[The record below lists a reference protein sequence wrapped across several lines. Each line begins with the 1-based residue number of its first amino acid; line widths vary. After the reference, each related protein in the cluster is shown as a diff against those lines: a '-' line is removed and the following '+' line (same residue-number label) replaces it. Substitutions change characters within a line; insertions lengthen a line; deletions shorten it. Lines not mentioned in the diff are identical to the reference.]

1 MSDHGSVAASS
12 AFSGSTSASSGWG
25 RSRSGGFVGTF
36 ILKLEPRIPKWME
49 ALFTIVELIQLVSFS
64 FIPNINWFSPI
75 YCFFNVTHLPIW
87 DQTGSCLPYDDTLEL
102 VVHLLALTIVLI
114 PSIIA
119 LVMANMND
127 VGGYGRQ
134 QQEYARRGIEILGTL
149 LARPLFIPC
158 LRILLHCGWQ
168 RHWAMG
174 AISFAFVIP
183 LVTLACFVKGFLFD
197 FIPTSKSLFAKAHGR
212 TSIAQIV
219 VLVVI
224 ALLSATTSTMVCQ
237 VMWLLLSLCMVVL
250 YWYTQPFYHQFMNI
264 AYVSVFGMCCISACV
279 AIVLI
284 NLTNEMVLNYISWAW
299 LGATPII
306 LILGWW
312 ITGRRFTTQLPI
324 PSEAYPTFYT
334 LPFMDVLSEAIE
346 ASELDLE
353 FPSKQALKEVI
364 CLPIFT
370 YAGVQGPVLGGSVR
384 VARFCTDIELSLRFM
399 HNRPDFSPD
408 FLQNVIVYAN
418 KVYEEALRRW
428 PDNALVQVQYAIFLA
443 TYPKNSAKSMS
454 CCRNAAMSKTCSW
467 DAFCMSHRMATI
479 LNLRNV
485 ALADLESQAILRQ
498 ARKHHRQA
506 LLQTRAFW
514 HLLMSDSVDVHTMNK
529 ATLAIDNHTQSAI
542 GLFQDLLE
550 QKNQKKNPT
559 VLRHVA
565 HFLRTITHDK
575 DAADM
580 LVAEAEVL
588 EENGEGMSRFASS
601 VDRTSKVS
609 SNGKSMLFGGNQL
622 LQSSGQGQSGSLT
635 NTQGSNNLIQHVRL
649 TFFALC
655 CILSFSCGT
664 YFYYNSSLQ
673 DHVAELVEASVIVSA
688 SAKASALTL
697 LPEIQSLDNCGIQIA
712 EEIRRVSAELRY
724 NHKEITIGDRAVHGE
739 ALDFFRT
746 PRITIHTTL
755 DSKPRQVITE
765 IMSIWDMGHLSYE
778 KFMKVADIIDSA
790 NSNLTFDTTGHRH
803 KFHTLAGGPSN
814 GISVPSEIL
823 WVRENV
829 PTGVLHGW
837 NVTLAMLVEDADN
850 QIWDHAVIQIILTI
864 SVVTMLLGI
873 SVVYGWSFRRINIE
887 KSIVLNLFTHIPF
900 PVLEKLADELEVQI
914 SQMDKP
920 DDHGGKQ
927 QSVDGSNKDGLGK
940 MVDVVQTDSEDHKG
954 LESGLTNTTEHGA
967 DAGDNFVAADGSD
980 DLLRNKTLWVLI
992 GALLVQFLLSMAAVV
1007 TIYFI
1012 MITQSSIPK
1021 AIAIR
1026 EESLWLA
1033 KSVIDNADE
1042 MTQYA
1047 RAFAQ
1052 FGEKHNYDM
1061 YWKLAHSGNPQQVL
1075 NRLVELGVSKEEQL
1089 HMAAAND
1096 DEHIVAN
1103 TEMVSMRMIVAAQG
1117 FDPHSYPDVEHHQW
1131 DAHSETAHFD
1141 WSSHTDRGLHYT
1153 SRDHDLA
1160 TSPKHLRDVARSI
1173 LFDAKYDHDK
1183 HLVEEEIDVFHDLL
1197 VKRTEETIGT
1207 ASDAVMSFII
1217 ASCVIYAALL
1227 ACFVVVIFVTNQL
1240 GLMDRKVLMICLS
1253 AIIVVIAVLVMLGTM
1268 SSLKS
1273 QRLERALWKQRARDL
1288 ANEEQML
1295 SVDLATSAQ
1304 KFVQFGDMAAYN
1316 RYWQVAK
1323 GPRWEGVI
1331 TDIKALGL
1339 TEQETNWL
1347 DESHHLAVVVEK
1359 TQEISMLLAVW
1370 SFGLN
1375 PHMFPDVE
1383 HVQWDADAEPDM
1395 DEQKLNFPTRAYW
1408 YSSRAND
1415 MKLSPDQQ
1423 RVLGR
1428 SLLYDVKFD
1437 WDMDHVR
1444 QNVDQLTK
1452 SIDKRATVNTNDMQK
1467 LLDVMAYA
1475 VIGSTALFIFVSVGM
1490 VTFLMSKVLNL
1501 RAASMTEDEI
1511 LSEHTNQRKFSIA
1524 ILLGLFS
1531 MVGVFAFAILH
1542 IAFCGVYPSEVSLSA
1557 DREWLLT
1564 RALYYGEAVTWHH
1577 DTVSEPDRVHLE
1589 ADLQL
1594 LKLKRQQLYFKADT
1608 SDGHRHYIG
1617 DGTLQSRTTFEA
1629 GGVNEIMHAWI
1640 QKLTPLTRR
1649 RDVPSTTEELSNLHY
1664 MWCTYKDLFQKL
1676 EDSRDEYVIE
1686 AEAFMKMGGIVEV
1699 IIVICV
1705 TIFIIF
1711 EYLVLVT
1718 PTIDAV
1724 VKAEE
1729 STKALLTLIPG
1740 HVLATVPAIKNYME
1754 TGTIVMGDD
1763 TNKKNL
1769 EETDQL
1775 LAFILPPSICERLKA
1790 GENPI
1795 AEYCK
1800 GVTIM
1805 FTHLVGFTKMVSML
1819 PARELVGLLNSVFTA
1834 YDKLVESKELE
1845 KIKTVGDAYMMAANL
1860 LKKKAHCGAK
1870 AVVECGL
1877 EFLDILETLNT
1888 RQAAEFQLQQTTGVN
1903 TGNVV
1908 AGVLGYTSVAF
1919 DIWGDAVN
1927 IASRM
1932 ESTGDASAVQV
1943 SPSTWEIV
1951 KPYYEATEH
1960 SVFVKGKGQMP
1971 SYRIYHGGIAG
1982 KHKDAFA
1989 KNKELDFDQRSLES
2003 NHLNEDD
2010 TSDISIDDIP
2020 LPAPQKK

>member
-1 MSDHGSVAASS
+1 
-12 AFSGSTSASSGWG
+12 
-25 RSRSGGFVGTF
+25 VGTF

-1103 TEMVSMRMIVAAQG
+1103 TEMVSMRMTIAALG
-1117 FDPHSYPDVEHHQW
+1117 LEPHSYRDVEHHNW
-1131 DAHSETAHFD
+1131 DAHKETNHFD
-1141 WSSHTDRGLHYT
+1141 WSTHVDTGLHYT
-1153 SRDHDLA
+1153 NREHDLA
-1160 TSPKHLRDVARSI
+1160 ASPEYLRDVARSI
-1173 LFDAKYDHDK
+1173 LFDAKYDYDK
-1183 HLVEEEIDVFHDLL
+1183 SLVQHEVQQFHKLLSKRTQQLINNMSDQVSLL
-1197 VKRTEETIGT
+1197 VIV
-1207 ASDAVMSFII
+1207 SLL
-1217 ASCVIYAALL
+1217 IYGALL
-1227 ACFVVVIFVTNQL
+1227 LCFLLVLVVTNRL
-1240 GLMDRKVLMICLS
+1240 GLMDRKVLIICVS
-1253 AIIVVIAVLVMLGTM
+1253 AMIVVVTVLAFLGTM
-1268 SSLKS
+1268 STLKS
-1273 QRLERALWKQRARDL
+1273 DRLVMAEQKQRARDL
-1288 ANEEQML
+1288 AYEEQ
-1295 SVDLATSAQ
+1295 VLAKKVNSHAQ
-1304 KFVQFGDMAAYN
+1304 KFVQFGDTAAYTE
-1316 RYWQVAK
+1316 YWK
-1323 GPRWEGVI
+1323 ILIGPRWNGVI
-1331 TDIKALGL
+1331 EDLRALDL
-1339 TEQETNWL
+1339 TSEESKYL
-1347 DESHHLAVVVEK
+1347 DQAHHSMLVVK
-1359 TQEISMLLAVW
+1359 HTQNIAMLLAIW

-1375 PHMFPDVE
+1375 PHMYPNVMNHE
-1383 HVQWDADAEPDM
+1383 WNADAEPDIE
-1395 DEQKLNFPTRAYW
+1395 EQRLQFPTRRHW
-1408 YSSRAND
+1408 YTSRLND
-1415 MKLSPDQQ
+1415 LKGGLQEKQ
-1423 RVLGR
+1423 ILAR
-1428 SLLYDVKFD
+1428 SLLYDTKFK

-1444 QNVDQLTK
+1444 MYMAQMTD
-1452 SIDKRATVNTNDMQK
+1452 SIDKRVVNDMNSMQRF
-1467 LLDVMAYA
+1467 LDVISYA
-1475 VIGSTALFIFVSVGM
+1475 VVGSTALFICVSVGM

-1501 RAASMTEDEI
+1501 RAASMSADEI
-1511 LSEHTNQRKFSIA
+1511 LTEHKNQRKFSLA
-1524 ILLGLFS
+1524 ITLAFVS
-1531 MVGVFAFAILH
+1531 MLTVFAFAIIH
-1542 IAFCGVYPSEVSLSA
+1542 ISYCASYPSEVQLAA
-1557 DREWLLT
+1557 DREWLML
-1564 RALYYGEAVTWHH
+1564 RGLYYGEAVTLHH
-1577 DTVSEPDRVHLE
+1577 DSVVEPNRVQLASNLE
-1589 ADLQL
+1589 L
-1594 LKLKRQQLYFKADT
+1594 LKTKRQELYFNAPT
-1608 SDGHRHYIG
+1608 RNGHLHYIG
-1617 DGTLQSRTTFEA
+1617 HGTPQAFATFEE
-1629 GGVNEIMHAWI
+1629 GGINEIMRRWI
-1640 QKLTPLTRR
+1640 HMLMPFTRKQ
-1649 RDVPSTTEELSNLHY
+1649 DVPSLAGKVASLSS
-1664 MWCTYKDLFQKL
+1664 MWCSYADFFAKL
-1676 EDSRDEYVIE
+1676 VVSQQEYQVE
-1686 AEAFMKMGGIVEV
+1686 AEDFMAIGGYLE
-1699 IIVICV
+1699 IILI
-1705 TIFIIF
+1705 TSALIFIAF
-1711 EYLVLVT
+1711 EYLVLIR

-1724 VKAEE
+1724 MQAEG
-1729 STKALLTLIPG
+1729 STKSLLTLIPRN
-1740 HVLATVPAIKNYME
+1740 VISTVPSIKHYIE
-1754 TGTIVMGDD
+1754 TGTLLVDGDV
-1763 TNKKNL
+1763 TKKNL
-1769 EETDQL
+1769 EETDTL
-1775 LAFILPPSICERLKA
+1775 LSFILPPSICERLKA

-1805 FTHLVGFTKMVSML
+1805 FTHLVGFTRLVAML
-1819 PARELVGLLNSVFTA
+1819 PARELVGLLNSVFCA
-1834 YDKLVESKELE
+1834 YDKLVDSKDLE
-1845 KIKTVGDAYMMAANL
+1845 KIKTVGDAYMMAGNL
-1860 LKKKAHCGAK
+1860 LKKKSHCGAK
-1870 AVVECGL
+1870 AVVACGL
-1877 EFLDILETLNT
+1877 EFLDILDNINAGRSAQL
-1888 RQAAEFQLQQTTGVN
+1888 QLQQTTGVN

-1927 IASRM
+1927 VASRM
-1932 ESTGDASAVQV
+1932 ESTGDASSVQV
-1943 SPSTWEIV
+1943 SPSTWELV
-1951 KPYYEATEH
+1951 RPYYEAVEH
-1960 SVFVKGKGQMP
+1960 SVFVKGKGQM
-1971 SYRIYHGGIAG
+1971 SSFRIYRTG
-1982 KHKDAFA
+1982 HKL
-1989 KNKELDFDQRSLES
+1989 KSQQSTTTSENKKRDFDQRSLDS
-2003 NHLNEDD
+2003 NHL
-2010 TSDISIDDIP
+2010 DIP
-2020 LPAPQKK
+2020 NLTEALPIDEPLTILSARSVLSDTLVH